1 MDSVQVKITIGEK
14 TAKAILYNHPTCKDF
29 ASLLPLTL
37 KLEDY
42 NKLEKISLLSQKISS
57 ENAPSGFDPPVANL
71 TYYEPWGNLSLFYK
85 DEGYAN
91 ALISMGKITSGLEV
105 FTVSRTVTA
114 KLK

>member
-14 TAKAILYNHPTCKDF
+14 TAKTILYNHPTCKDF

-42 NKLEKISLLSQKISS
+42 NKLEKISLLSPKISS

-71 TYYEPWGNLSLFYK
+71 TDYEPWGNLALFY
-85 DEGYAN
+85 
-91 ALISMGKITSGLEV
+91 
-105 FTVSRTVTA
+105 
-114 KLK
+114 